1 VGFAFFKLIST
12 QLSDPTHFL
21 GLGGFGRVDQICPI
35 HVLSYIQQK
44 SVMQSTEVVSN
55 FVSNE
60 RTKKIGISI
69 VKLGMFL
76 SLSRL

>member
-1 VGFAFFKLIST
+1 
-12 QLSDPTHFL
+12 L
-21 GLGGFGRVDQICPI
+21 GRIDQICPI